1 MVSRGENV
9 RRSFPYRPLATHCKR
24 GHEFTTKNTYIP
36 PSAPTERHCRE
47 CKSERARRAVPP
59 QKEIPDEECRRT
71 EPVLTTA
78 SITAAVSAVIGVLVA
93 FGVPLSDRRDRGDP
107 DPPAGVIA
115 PLIVIVARKWTWSDE
130 SHHADKARAID
141 ETARAYGHEDA

>member
-1 MVSRGENV
+1 M
-9 RRSFPYRPLATHCKR
+9 
-24 GHEFTTKNTYIP
+24 KN
-36 PSAPTERHCRE
+36 
-47 CKSERARRAVPP
+47 AV
-59 QKEIPDEECRRT
+59 RT

-93 FGVPLSDRRDRGDP
+93 FGVPLSDGQTE
-107 DPPAGVIA
+107 AILILVGVIA